1 VRKKQKRFQDNFESP
16 LVIEPGKPVFESIK
30 GRWNEVQ
37 FKNDNPITLELA
49 CGRGEYS
56 VGFGKIHKDRNYIG
70 VDIKGARLWKGMKE
84 AAEYELNN
92 VAFLRTHIA
101 QIGNFFDT
109 GEVDEIWI
117 IHPDPRPKK
126 SDTHRRLTS
135 PRYLNLYKA
144 FLKEGSWVHLKT
156 DNTPLFEY
164 SVETLQSREDVNE
177 LTYTFD
183 IYSSPMLKDHCGIQT
198 RYEKEALE
206 QGISIKYLKF
216 RLG

>member
-1 VRKKQKRFQDNFESP
+1 MRKKQKRFQDNFESP

-56 VGFGKIHKDRNYIG
+56 VGFGKIHRDRNFIG

-84 AAEYELNN
+84 ATELELGN
-92 VAFLRTHIA
+92 VSFLRTHIA

-135 PRYLNLYKA
+135 PRYLDLYKT
-144 FLKEGSWVHLKT
+144 FLKPGSWVHLKT

-164 SVETLQSREDVNE
+164 SVETLQSREDVHE

-183 IYSSPMLKDHCGIQT
+183 IYTSSMLEDHFGIQT

-206 QGISIKYLKF
+206 QGIKIKYLKF